1 MTLDQVV
8 ELSRGAIMLSLE
20 VGAPILIVAVVV
32 SLVVNVLQAVTQLQ
46 DQTLAFVPKII
57 VMMLTMLLTLPWI
70 ITSLTDYSIT
80 LFRAIPSAL

>member
-8 ELSRGAIMLSLE
+8 ELSRGAIMLSLV